1 MTSSTQHGQM
11 YVMESEEGGTHI
23 YRRCIAALLGCLIL
37 PCSGL
42 VFGFEISLILEGDVY
57 IYSGIWCG
65 ILFFLTGIVT
75 IAGACIKSNCWV
87 QTTMVFNLVSTL
99 AAVFL
104 IVSSSIVV
112 SIIRYRRI
120 VMVSYIVTIAF
131 SFISMILF
139 IIVICLTGQSIF
151 GWCGAHRQSRLRPGH
166 DVDSTTRNPE
176 DALTQ
181 ANNLFGCRPSITPGI
196 VHSTAPP
203 T

>member
-1 MTSSTQHGQM
+1 
-11 YVMESEEGGTHI
+11 MESEEGGTHI

-42 VFGFEISLILEGDVY
+42 VFGFEISLTLQGGAY

-104 IVSSSIVV
+104 IVSSSVLV
-112 SIIRYRRI
+112 SISGGYGYRPI
-120 VMVSYIVTIAF
+120 VIVSYIVTIVF

-151 GWCGAHRQSRLRPGH
+151 GWCGGHRQSRLRPGH

-181 ANNLFGCRPSITPGI
+181 ANNLFGCTPSITPGV